1 MQINKLHPAIS
12 RTPPKK
18 EYVAMSD
25 KLSKNVTIF
34 GFSIFKYG
42 VAILTVS
49 VKFMGNRCE
58 LFPDDMRLVKLTGF
72 AEVNE
77 VSLEIV
83 GLIALKEVMVKA
95 FVVRNVGFVV
105 AVVAVIGR

>member
-1 MQINKLHPAIS
+1 
-12 RTPPKK
+12 
-18 EYVAMSD
+18 MSD

-49 VKFMGNRCE
+49 VKFMGCE
-58 LFPDDMRLVKLTGF
+58 LLPDDMRLVKLTDF
-72 AEVNE
+72 AKVNE
-77 VSLEIV
+77 LSLEIV
-83 GLIALKEVMVKA
+83 GLVALKEVMVKA
-95 FVVRNVGFVV
+95 FVVREVGFVV